1 MTSSSVGGLGT
12 DPVAARTLLL
22 TGKGGV
28 GKTTVAAATAVHS
41 ARRGLKTLVL
51 STDQAHSLA
60 DALAVPLGPVPTEV
74 EPGLFGLQVDPRR
87 RLETHWRQVQE
98 HLVAALDEVG
108 IDAAAAEEMTVLPA
122 AEEVLALLELRDQVR
137 GGRWDVVVV
146 DCAPTAETLR
156 LLALPEA
163 LALYASRAVPVGR
176 RVARAVRA
184 GLVGDTHDPVL
195 TALHRLAGELADVRA
210 VLTSPRTAVRLVLT
224 PDSVVLAEAR
234 RSLTALALYGYPV
247 DAAVVN
253 RLVPDGPDPWRSARA
268 AAERD
273 VLRSARE
280 SFGDVPLLEV
290 PHAVAEPVGVDALAG
305 LAADLYRV
313 HDPLEVVEREPALD
327 VERSGEEFV
336 LRLRL
341 PLAERDSLDLARR
354 GDDLVLTVGTGRRV
368 LTLPSALRR
377 CRVVGAS
384 LRDGVLRVRFEPD
397 PELWRP
403 L

>member
-1 MTSSSVGGLGT
+1 M
-12 DPVAARTLLL
+12 
-22 TGKGGV
+22 
-28 GKTTVAAATAVHS
+28 
-41 ARRGLKTLVL
+41 
-51 STDQAHSLA
+51 
-60 DALAVPLGPVPTEV
+60 
-74 EPGLFGLQVDPRR
+74 
-87 RLETHWRQVQE
+87 
-98 HLVAALDEVG
+98 
-108 IDAAAAEEMTVLPA
+108 
-122 AEEVLALLELRDQVR
+122 RD
-137 GGRWDVVVV
+137 GRWDVVVV

-253 RLVPDGPDPWRSARA
+253 RLVPDGADPWRSARA

-290 PHAVAEPVGVDALAG
+290 PHAVAEPVGVDALAE
-305 LAADLYRV
+305 LAADLYRT
-313 HDPLEVVEREPALD
+313 HDPLEVVEREPVLD

-384 LRDGVLRVRFEPD
+384 LRDGRAAGAVRARPRAVAAAVNAPRRRVVAAPVGSVHEETARLFAALEGAAAAWSRGEARPGRRAGRPRRTAADDAAHLPTTCGVCPVCLALDRVGRRHPEVLAHLGDAVQALGAAFTALTSDAR
-397 PELWRP
+397 RP
-403 L
+403 ARRRGPPPTASRPQPATERIDVTD

>member
-1 MTSSSVGGLGT
+1 M

-51 STDQAHSLA
+51 STDPAHSLA
-60 DALAVPLGPVPTEV
+60 DALAAPLGPVPTEV
-74 EPGLFGLQVDPRR
+74 EPGLFALQVDPRS

-98 HLVAALDEVG
+98 HLVAALDELGV
-108 IDAAAAEEMTVLPA
+108 DAAAAEEMTVLPA

-253 RLVPDGPDPWRSARA
+253 RLVPDGQDPWRSARPRPSATSCGRPARASATSPCSRCRTRWPSRSASTPWPGSPPTCTARTTRWRWSRSSRCSTSSA
-268 AAERD
+268 AA
-273 VLRSARE
+273 RSWSCGCGSRSPGATT
-280 SFGDVPLLEV
+280 STSPG
-290 PHAVAEPVGVDALAG
+290 
-305 LAADLYRV
+305 AATT
-313 HDPLEVVEREPALD
+313 
-327 VERSGEEFV
+327 S
-336 LRLRL
+336 
-341 PLAERDSLDLARR
+341 
-354 GDDLVLTVGTGRRV
+354 
-368 LTLPSALRR
+368 
-377 CRVVGAS
+377 C
-384 LRDGVLRVRFEPD
+384 
-397 PELWRP
+397 
-403 L
+403 

>member
-1 MTSSSVGGLGT
+1 MTSAVS
-12 DPVAARTLLL
+12 ARTLLF

-28 GKTTVAAATAVHS
+28 GKTTVAAATAVHG

-51 STDQAHSLA
+51 STDPAHSLA
-60 DALAVPLGPVPTEV
+60 DALAWPLGAEPTEV
-74 EPGLFGLQVDPRR
+74 EPGLFGLQVDPRA

-98 HLVAALDEVG
+98 HLVAALDELGV
-108 IDAAAAEEMTVLPA
+108 DAAAAEEMTVLPA

-137 GGRWDVVVV
+137 DGGWDVVVV

-184 GLVGDTHDPVL
+184 GLAGDVRDPVMA
-195 TALHRLAGELADVRA
+195 ALHRLAGELAEVRT
-210 VLTSPRTAVRLVLT
+210 VLTAPTTAVRLVLT
-224 PDSVVLAEAR
+224 PDTVVLAEAR

-253 RLVPDGPDPWRSARA
+253 RLVPDGPDPWRAARA
-268 AAERD
+268 ATERE
-273 VLRSARE
+273 VLASARE
-280 SFGDVPLLEV
+280 SFGTVPLLEV
-290 PHAVAEPVGVDALAG
+290 PHAVAEPVGTAALAG
-305 LAADLYRV
+305 LGDDLYRE
-313 HDPLEVVEREPALD
+313 HDPLEVVAVEPVLD
-327 VERSGEEFV
+327 VERSGEDFV
-336 LRLRL
+336 LTMRL
-341 PLAERDSLDLARR
+341 PLAGRDDLDLSRR
-354 GDDLVLTVGTGRRV
+354 GDDLVLAVGGSRRV

-384 LRDGVLRVRFEPD
+384 LRGGLLRVRFEPD

>member
-1 MTSSSVGGLGT
+1 M
-12 DPVAARTLLL
+12 
-22 TGKGGV
+22 
-28 GKTTVAAATAVHS
+28 HS

-74 EPGLFGLQVDPRR
+74 EPGLFGLQVDPRT

-98 HLVAALDEVG
+98 HLVAALDELG

-122 AEEVLALLELRDQVR
+122 AEEILALLELRDQVR
-137 GGRWDVVVV
+137 DGRWDVVVV

-253 RLVPDGPDPWRSARA
+253 RLVPDGADPWRSARA

-273 VLRSARE
+273 VAALGPRELRRRPAAGGAARGRRAGGRRRPGRAGE
-280 SFGDVPLLEV
+280 RAV
-290 PHAVAEPVGVDALAG
+290 PHARPARGHR
-305 LAADLYRV
+305 AASRCSTSS
-313 HDPLEVVEREPALD
+313 AAA
-327 VERSGEEFV
+327 RSSSCGCV
-336 LRLRL
+336 SRW
-341 PLAERDSLDLARR
+341 
-354 GDDLVLTVGTGRRV
+354 
-368 LTLPSALRR
+368 PSATRSTWP
-377 CRVVGAS
+377 GAATTS
-384 LRDGVLRVRFEPD
+384 C
-397 PELWRP
+397 
-403 L
+403 

>member
-1 MTSSSVGGLGT
+1 M
-12 DPVAARTLLL
+12 
-22 TGKGGV
+22 
-28 GKTTVAAATAVHS
+28 
-41 ARRGLKTLVL
+41 
-51 STDQAHSLA
+51 
-60 DALAVPLGPVPTEV
+60 PTEV
-74 EPGLFGLQVDPRR
+74 EPGLFALQVDPRS
-87 RLETHWRQVQE
+87 RLETHWRQVQQ
-98 HLVAALDEVG
+98 HLVAALDELGV
-108 IDAAAAEEMTVLPA
+108 DAAAAEEMTVLPA

-137 GGRWDVVVV
+137 DGRWDVVVV

-224 PDSVVLAEAR
+224 PDAVVLAEAR

-273 VLRSARE
+273 VLRSAGEASATPPSSRCRTR
-280 SFGDVPLLEV
+280 SRSRSASTPW
-290 PHAVAEPVGVDALAG
+290 PTSPPTCTARTTRWRWSSASRCSTSSAVV
-305 LAADLYRV
+305 
-313 HDPLEVVEREPALD
+313 
-327 VERSGEEFV
+327 RSSSCGCGSRSPSATV
-336 LRLRL
+336 
-341 PLAERDSLDLARR
+341 DLARR

-384 LRDGVLRVRFEPD
+384 LRDGLLRVRFEPD